1 MTLFHRV
8 GVVSLLLTL
17 VLVAPGY
24 GASRDTVAA
33 SGQAYRAQRDLHSLT
48 LWLDWYPN
56 SDHVGIYVAM
66 AKGYYARQ
74 GLAVQARVPSG
85 ATDAL
90 KLVAHGTG
98 DIAISYE
105 PDVLL
110 SRAQGVPVV
119 ATAAIVQRP
128 LTCIMALRSS
138 DVTRPRQLQGKT
150 VGIAGLPSDYTNIA
164 AVVRDD
170 GGNPKLVKTVVVNY
184 ALLQALLTKRVDA
197 VEGVYWTWE
206 ALQARQRGYQ
216 VNVMHLERYGV
227 PVYDELVFATATR
240 QLQREAAT
248 LRAFQRATFE
258 GYAYAVAHPAEA
270 TSILLKVPGVLS
282 SSRSLIEQSIHLLSN
297 LLHDKQGRYGTMSVA
312 QWQAYADWMTRT
324 HLMKTHVD
332 VRTALTTALLS
343 SGR

>member
-1 MTLFHRV
+1 MRRLRRV
-8 GVVSLLLTL
+8 GAVSLLLTL

-24 GASRDTVAA
+24 AA
-33 SGQAYRAQRDLHSLT
+33 SHERAQRDLHSLT

-128 LTCIMALRSS
+128 LNCIMALRSS
-138 DVTRPRQLQGKT
+138 DITRPRQLQGKT
-150 VGIAGLPSDYTNIA
+150 VGIAGLPSDYTDIA

-170 GGNPKLVKTVVVNY
+170 GGNPRLVKTVVVNY

-258 GYAYAVAHPAEA
+258 GYAYAVEHPAAA
-270 TSILLKVPGVLS
+270 TQILLKVPGVLS
-282 SSRSLIEQSIHLLSN
+282 SSRLLIAQSIHLLSP
-297 LLHDKQGRYGTMSVA
+297 LFQDRKGRYGTMSVA

-324 HLMKTHVD
+324 HLMRTHVD
-332 VRTALTTALLS
+332 ARSALTTALLP
-343 SGR
+343 